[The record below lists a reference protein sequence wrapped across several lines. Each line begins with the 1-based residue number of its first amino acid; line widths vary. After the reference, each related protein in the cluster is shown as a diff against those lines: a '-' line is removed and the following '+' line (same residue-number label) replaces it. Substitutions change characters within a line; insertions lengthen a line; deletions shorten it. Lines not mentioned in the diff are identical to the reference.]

1 MPETDGFEKVAEHS
15 PLSKWQREV
24 MTPVEG
30 GREPNTITEYRL
42 ESGPYVKVSKISDL
56 GWSVRLKNHDEG
68 YFLSPDDRFD
78 NEEDAHDEAKVLVQ
92 QVME

>member
-1 MPETDGFEKVAEHS
+1 MPESDEFEKVAEHS

-30 GREPNTITEYRL
+30 GRELNTITEYRL
-42 ESGPYVKVSKISDL
+42 ESGPYVTVSKISDL

-68 YFLSPDDRFD
+68 YFLSPDDRFED
-78 NEEDAHDEAKVLVQ
+78 EADAHDEAKVLVQ
-92 QVME
+92 QVL